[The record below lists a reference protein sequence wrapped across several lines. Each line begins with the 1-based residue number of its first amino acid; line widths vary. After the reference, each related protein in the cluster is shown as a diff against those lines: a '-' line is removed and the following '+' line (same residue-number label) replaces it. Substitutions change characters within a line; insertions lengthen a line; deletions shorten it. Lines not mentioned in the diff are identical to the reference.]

1 MIRFHPQLKLG
12 RPSGSNR
19 LNMRSS
25 VSSLR
30 LVRLSLAILFAVLA
44 TTYCVLWLVHM
55 RHPRPRLGFSDY
67 EYSASTRSITIGVV
81 FPESP
86 AERAGLRSGDRIVAI
101 DGRKLDNLRPFYES
115 IIIGQKDTAELTVQ
129 DTTSPAGVRQV
140 ELLLRR
146 QQLAPMRMSGL
157 QHMLELPMRY
167 FPIGFLIVDVGVLLL
182 RPDDPNAW
190 LLALFCGSF
199 VAGGPLLEGA
209 VPVHLRGF
217 AVAYKM
223 VMAWSAGAFFCY
235 LFAVF
240 PAPSPVDRKL
250 PWLKYALV
258 AGVLIA
264 TLPMG
269 LRCWLAGGA
278 LPLYLH
284 TDWPGRNTL
293 IWGLTGQSG
302 LPVPA
307 SRVWPAPEYIFFGFL
322 LGSMTLGLAS
332 LLSNNFLSADAQ
344 TRRKAHVM
352 LWGTVV
358 STTPIL
364 MALAATMIGGLGVVP
379 IPVWEACI
387 LLLSFVWPL
396 SFAYAVVKHRVL
408 EIPVLL
414 KRSARYVLVQRGY
427 IVFLLAVAAIA
438 IALFTHTISRFFP
451 EGTNIGMALSA
462 VFGIVLVWASA
473 PMVKRGTE
481 RIDRAFFRSAYDA
494 RVILRDLAEK
504 TRTVTDRHEL
514 AGLLELQIKGA
525 LHPKSI
531 ACYLED
537 GAGNLV
543 VETGGGPPGSDTP
556 PAKRPRP
563 RFPVRF
569 GARFLHREL
578 DIIPATLPLLADL
591 AHRGRAWE
599 VPPGV
604 PDEPGYFGPLA
615 PECLVPVLGRNSRLI
630 GLLVLGQRLSEEPYS
645 GEDKHL
651 LDSVASQAGI
661 TLENIDLAEKM
672 AERMEAERRIAR
684 DMEIAKQ
691 VQSRLFPQKL
701 PPMDTVEYAG
711 RCIQA
716 RDVGGDYYDFLSLGA
731 GRLGIVLAD
740 IVGKGI
746 PGALLMANLQAGVRS
761 HCAIASQDMPQF
773 LKSVNQV
780 FYESTDEGGYATL
793 FFGDYQD
800 STRRL
805 RFANCGHN
813 PPFLVRSNGTAER
826 LAATATV
833 LGLFERWESCI
844 CEVQID
850 AGDVLVIYTDGITEA
865 NDSAGEEFGENRLL
879 ETIRA
884 SIALQV
890 PQIVDAILAAAL
902 NFSDGEMKDDLT
914 LVVARGR

>member
-1 MIRFHPQLKLG
+1 MQ
-12 RPSGSNR
+12 RP
-19 LNMRSS
+19 
-25 VSSLR
+25 VSARR
-30 LVRLSLAILFAVLA
+30 LVRHFLAIVFAALA
-44 TTYCVLWLVHM
+44 TTYCALWLVHM
-55 RHPRPRLGFSDY
+55 RHPRPRLGFSNY

-81 FPESP
+81 FPESL
-86 AERAGLRSGDRIVAI
+86 AQQAGLQTGDRIVAI
-101 DGRKLDNLRPFYES
+101 DGRELDNLRPVYGS
-115 IIIGQKDTAELTVQ
+115 IIIGQKETVDLTVQ
-129 DTTSPAGVRQV
+129 DPRSPAGERQV
-140 ELLLRR
+140 ELLLRG
-146 QQLAPMRMSGL
+146 QEPAPMPMTGL
-157 QHMLELPMRY
+157 QHMLELPMHY
-167 FPIGFLIVDVGVLLL
+167 FPIGFLIVDVVVLLL

-190 LLALFCGSF
+190 LLALFCSSF

-223 VMAWSAGAFFCY
+223 VMAWSAGPFFYY

-258 AGVLIA
+258 AGALIT

-278 LPLYLH
+278 LPLYLNTH
-284 TDWPGRNTL
+284 WPGWKTL
-293 IWGLTGQSG
+293 IWSLTGQSG

-307 SRVWPAPEYIFFGFL
+307 SHVWPAPEFIFFGFI

-352 LWGTVV
+352 LWGTAV
-358 STTPIL
+358 STTPII
-364 MALAATMIGGLGVVP
+364 MALAATVIGGLAVVP
-379 IPVWEACI
+379 IPLWEASI

-414 KRSARYVLVQRGY
+414 RRSARYVLVQRGY
-427 IVFLLAVAAIA
+427 FVALFAAAAIA
-438 IALFTHTISRFFP
+438 ITLFTHTISRFFP
-451 EGTNIGMALSA
+451 AATNIGMALSA

-473 PMVKRGTE
+473 PVVKRGTE

-494 RVILRDLAEK
+494 RLILQNLAEK
-504 TRTVTDRHEL
+504 TRSVTDRHEL
-514 AGLLELQIKGA
+514 ARLLQIQIEGA
-525 LHPKSI
+525 LHPKSL

-537 GAGNLV
+537 GTGNLV
-543 VETGGGPPGSDTP
+543 AESAEVPAGSEKAPTTL
-556 PAKRPRP
+556 PRP

-569 GARFLHREL
+569 GARFLHRDL
-578 DIIPATLPLLADL
+578 DTIPATSPLLGEL
-591 AHRGRAWE
+591 AHRGKAWD
-599 VPPGV
+599 VPPAV
-604 PDEPGYFGPLA
+604 SDEAGYFGPLA
-615 PECLVPVLGRNSRLI
+615 PECLVPILGRNSRLI

-661 TLENIDLAEKM
+661 TLENIDLARNM
-672 AERMEAERRIAR
+672 AERIEAERRIAH

-691 VQSRLFPQKL
+691 VQARLFPQKL
-701 PPMDTVEYAG
+701 PPLERLEYAG

-716 RDVGGDYYDFLSLGA
+716 RDVGGDYYDFLSLGE
-731 GRLGIVLAD
+731 GRVGIVLAD
-740 IVGKGI
+740 VVGKGI
-746 PGALLMANLQAGVRS
+746 PGALLMANLQAAVRS
-761 HCAIASQDMPQF
+761 QCAIASQDMPQF
-773 LKSVNQV
+773 LKSVNQA

-800 STRRL
+800 STRRM

-813 PPFLVRSNGTAER
+813 PPLLLRHNGTAER

-833 LGLFERWESCI
+833 LGLFEKWDSTI
-844 CEVQID
+844 CEVEIG
-850 AGDVLVIYTDGITEA
+850 ASDVLVIYTDGVTEA
-865 NDSAGEEFGENRLL
+865 NNSAGEEFGENRLL

-884 SIALQV
+884 SRALPV
-890 PQIVDAILAAAL
+890 PQMVDAILAAAL
-902 NFSDGEMKDDLT
+902 NFSQGEMRDDLT